1 MTLKITVL
9 LENRKRKNSLLAA
22 RSGLSLLIQ
31 ANESTILFDTGPDDS
46 FYQNAMSMNI
56 DLKKTDAVVLSHGH
70 YDHCGGVPSLPCNT
84 KIICHP
90 SIANVRYA
98 ALNLLGRYRQI
109 KKLSLDI
116 DYSRH
121 QMLFTKSPL
130 EINKSLIWSGEIAV
144 SSPAVYGAL
153 DENTPDVVIDE
164 GVLIYKH
171 HRGLVIITGCGHR
184 GLEEIIKHCQSIT
197 GINKVYALIGG
208 FHLRCASPM
217 KIIKTRKML
226 STYNVEKIYGCHCTG
241 LWGRLWLPQTASP
254 RTGDV
259 MVL

>member
-9 LENRKRKNSLLAA
+9 LENKKRKNSSLVAKP
-22 RSGLSLLIQ
+22 GLSLLIQ

-46 FYQNAMSMNI
+46 FYQNAVSMDI
-56 DLKKTDAVVLSHGH
+56 DLKKIDAVVLSHGH
-70 YDHCGGVPSLPCNT
+70 YDHCGGVPSLPYNT

-90 SIANVRYA
+90 AIANVRYA

-121 QMLFTKSPL
+121 QMLFTKEPL

-144 SSPAVYGAL
+144 STPTVYGAL
-153 DENTPDVVIDE
+153 DENTPDLVIDE
-164 GVLIYKH
+164 GVLIFKH
-171 HRGLVIITGCGHR
+171 HRGLIVITGCGHR
-184 GLEEIIKHCQSIT
+184 GLEEIIVHSKKIT
-197 GINKVYALIGG
+197 GINKIYALIGG
-208 FHLRCASPM
+208 FHLRCASPLKMM
-217 KIIKTRKML
+217 KVRKIL
-226 STYNVEKIYGCHCTG
+226 SHHDVEKIFGCHCTG
-241 LWGRLWLPQTASP
+241 LWGRLWLPQVISP

-259 MVL
+259 IVL